1 MTVRRTPRTDALE
14 ALPVRDAVPALRRA
28 LDDRGA
34 AVLCA
39 PPGTGKTTLVPLALA
54 GAADGGPARR
64 VLVAE
69 PRRIAARAA
78 ARRMAWL
85 LGEDATG
92 GRVGF
97 TVRGE
102 RRVSRETVVE
112 VVTTGV
118 LLQRLQRDPE
128 LAGVDAVVLD
138 ECHERHLDADTAA
151 AFLLDVRATLR
162 PDLWLI
168 AASATT
174 DAEGWAR
181 LLGAD
186 GEPAPVVSAEGV
198 SHPVEVVW
206 APPARPIRP
215 PHGMRVDLA
224 LLDHV
229 AGVVRR
235 ALREREGDVL
245 CFLPGVGEIARVAGL
260 LGGADAEV
268 LQVHGRAPAAA
279 QDAVL
284 AGAGPTGRR
293 RRVVLATSVAESS
306 LTVPGVRIVVDC
318 GLAREPRMDHARGL
332 SALTTVR
339 ASRAAARQ
347 RAGRAGREAPGTV
360 YRCWPEAEDARL
372 PRFPSPEISVADL
385 TAFALQAA
393 CWGDP
398 DASGLALL
406 DPPPGGAL
414 TAAREVLTAIGAV
427 DGAGRATDRG
437 TRMARLGL
445 HPRLARALLDG
456 APEVGA
462 RRAAEAVALLSEEPP
477 REYGDDLAA
486 AWRTARRGTDAY
498 AARWRQE
505 ARRLESALRSA
516 GRPAGGTAEAGAGA
530 GARTEAQAGAE
541 AAGGAAPAHTG
552 VPSAGTRKDAVPGAD
567 ARGANGHQRAQAPHA
582 TTADTPIQGT
592 ATPHPGTGG
601 ATSPAPPTPSAPGAG
616 GHTAAAAA
624 EPGPA
629 NTASEA
635 TTAHTDHPKS
645 PAHAAPSSAAPD
657 AGAPGV
663 AMPEAAPQA
672 PAAPGPGGHPAAAA
686 EALSR
691 QRTAERDRAYAA
703 APGAVGDSSARRSA
717 SAPATPGAAAS
728 SAARRAAGAGA
739 PRGTAPD
746 SDDHPATA
754 PAAAA
759 QGPARASA
767 ADHATTPG
775 TLTAGAVGDDA
786 VVGLVAALA
795 FPERVGRRR
804 GERAYLMASGTGAEL
819 GEGSRLRDAPWLA
832 VAVADRPVSAAS
844 ARVRLAA
851 VVDEETARIA
861 ASALYERREEVGWS
875 GGDVVAR
882 RVERLGAVELAA
894 RPLAAPDPR
903 LVHAALRD
911 GLRGEGLGLLRWSA
925 EAVALRQR
933 LAFLHR
939 ELGAPWPDVS
949 DPALLAELDA
959 WLGPELDRA
968 RRRADL
974 GRVDAGQALARLLP
988 WATGDAVR
996 FDELAPERVR
1006 VPSGSRVRVDYGQ
1019 EQPVLAVKLQ
1029 ELFGWQ
1035 ETPRIAGGRVPLLVH
1050 LLSPAGRPAAVTA
1063 DLASFWREGYRSVR
1077 AELRGRYP
1085 KHPWPEDPATAEP
1098 TRRTN
1103 SRR

>member
-1 MTVRRTPRTDALE
+1 MTSRPTPRADALD
-14 ALPVRDAVPALRRA
+14 ALPVRDAVPALLRA
-28 LDDRGA
+28 LEDRGV

-54 GAADGGPARR
+54 GAVGPSGRPPRR

-85 LGEDATG
+85 LGEEAVG

-102 RRVSRETVVE
+102 RRVGRETVVE

-128 LAGVDAVVLD
+128 LAGIDAVVLD

-181 LLGAD
+181 LLGH
-186 GEPAPVVSAEGV
+186 GGQGGGPAPVVSAEGV

-206 APPARPIRP
+206 APPERPVRP
-215 PHGMRVDLA
+215 PHGTRVDPA

-229 AGVVRR
+229 AAVVRR

-260 LGGADAEV
+260 LGAAGAEV

-284 AGAGPTGRR
+284 AGAAGPAAR

-306 LTVPGVRIVVDC
+306 LTVPGVRVVVDC

-372 PRFPSPEISVADL
+372 PRFPSPEIAVADL

-406 DPPPGGAL
+406 DPPPGGAM

-427 DGAGRATDRG
+427 DGSRRPTDRG

-456 APEVGA
+456 AREVGA

-498 AARWRQE
+498 SARWRQE
-505 ARRLESALRSA
+505 ARRLESAVSA
-516 GRPAGGTAEAGAGA
+516 ISASRPSAHPAHAPGSTTPPGA
-530 GARTEAQAGAE
+530 TPS
-541 AAGGAAPAHTG
+541 GGAPAVAGDPAPA
-552 VPSAGTRKDAVPGAD
+552 S
-567 ARGANGHQRAQAPHA
+567 Q
-582 TTADTPIQGT
+582 
-592 ATPHPGTGG
+592 
-601 ATSPAPPTPSAPGAG
+601 
-616 GHTAAAAA
+616 
-624 EPGPA
+624 PGPA
-629 NTASEA
+629 ESGGGR
-635 TTAHTDHPKS
+635 
-645 PAHAAPSSAAPD
+645 
-657 AGAPGV
+657 GAR
-663 AMPEAAPQA
+663 
-672 PAAPGPGGHPAAAA
+672 GGF
-686 EALSR
+686 
-691 QRTAERDRAYAA
+691 
-703 APGAVGDSSARRSA
+703 
-717 SAPATPGAAAS
+717 
-728 SAARRAAGAGA
+728 
-739 PRGTAPD
+739 
-746 SDDHPATA
+746 
-754 PAAAA
+754 
-759 QGPARASA
+759 
-767 ADHATTPG
+767 
-775 TLTAGAVGDDA
+775 GDDA

-795 FPERVGRRR
+795 FPERVARRR
-804 GERAYLMASGTGAEL
+804 GERSYLMASGTGAEL

-851 VVDEETARIA
+851 VVDEETARTA
-861 ASALYERREEVGWS
+861 ASALYQRGEEVRWS

-894 RPLAAPDPR
+894 RPLGAPDPL
-903 LVHAALRD
+903 LVRSALRD
-911 GLRGEGLGLLRWSA
+911 GLREEGLKLLRWSP

-933 LAFLHR
+933 LAFLRR
-939 ELGAPWPDVS
+939 EMGDPWPDVS
-949 DPALLAELDA
+949 DPALLADLDA

-974 GRVDAGQALARLLP
+974 ERVDAGQALARLLP

-996 FDELAPERVR
+996 LDELAPERVR

-1019 EQPVLAVKLQ
+1019 EQPVLAVKVQ

-1103 SRR
+1103 ARR